1 MGNEI
6 VMKIS
11 DVKARYLN
19 IFDPLRIISGRFQT
33 FNISTITRHSE
44 IYAKTVAIFTKM
56 RIFQFCLL

>member
-19 IFDPLRIISGRFQT
+19 IFDPLQIISGRFQT
-33 FNISTITRHSE
+33 FNISTITRS
-44 IYAKTVAIFTKM
+44 
-56 RIFQFCLL
+56 Q